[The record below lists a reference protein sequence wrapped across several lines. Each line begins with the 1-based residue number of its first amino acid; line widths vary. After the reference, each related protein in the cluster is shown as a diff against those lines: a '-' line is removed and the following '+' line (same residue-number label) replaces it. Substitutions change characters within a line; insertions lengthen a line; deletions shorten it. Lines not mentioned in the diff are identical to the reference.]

1 MDDALGVAVVGGLHD
16 GWRLVRVGS
25 FDWPISAS
33 HARRL
38 LANAQELA
46 TDVEVVYAAAV
57 ASAPSPSLGVPF
69 RPSLPTRLDRASVPR
84 RLDGHTRSRRL
95 QARCHGRRSRPWSSS
110 TQSHSCGSVAP

>member
-1 MDDALGVAVVGGLHD
+1 MVASKEHVNTQCSHSTLSLAPGDARPQLMDDALGVAVVGGLHD

-46 TDVEVVYAAAV
+46 TDVEVVPRLGLGALATAAAYTT
-57 ASAPSPSLGVPF
+57 S
-69 RPSLPTRLDRASVPR
+69 TSVTSSCA
-84 RLDGHTRSRRL
+84 LASRRR
-95 QARCHGRRSRPWSSS
+95 A
-110 TQSHSCGSVAP
+110 